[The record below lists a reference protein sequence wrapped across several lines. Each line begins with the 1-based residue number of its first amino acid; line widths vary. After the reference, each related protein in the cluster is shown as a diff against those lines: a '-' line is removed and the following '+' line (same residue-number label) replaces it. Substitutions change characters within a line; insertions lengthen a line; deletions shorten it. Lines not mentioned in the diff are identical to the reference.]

1 MIQFAV
7 EEIGFPGRTF
17 QVLPGTPGSAS
28 RSRDRLGCEAARL
41 VLKSSDFFFFFII
54 ISIII
59 ISIISI
65 IPICDKW
72 LSGWQLCTFPA
83 AQPKI
88 NMQYV
93 QLLKLEGGGKGKICV
108 TETAKNHREPMKDWW
123 NMVKQYWSIVKLHD
137 LGHRRLQQA
146 ASAELRRDVSAQSL
160 RSLRSA
166 QKCPEW
172 NLVTIKLDNL
182 NSSGNETRSDHLD
195 QIKKNNRT
203 TVKRCE
209 ESRAKQNLLLRVRL
223 TGIWGICHCFDVP
236 ILSCIL
242 SAPRC
247 RRTSPM
253 CSERRTWTVG
263 HAMQKS
269 TFQTQKTCKMR

>member
-1 MIQFAV
+1 MIMIQFTV

-93 QLLKLEGGGKGKICV
+93 QLL
-108 TETAKNHREPMKDWW
+108 
-123 NMVKQYWSIVKLHD
+123 
-137 LGHRRLQQA
+137 
-146 ASAELRRDVSAQSL
+146 
-160 RSLRSA
+160 
-166 QKCPEW
+166 
-172 NLVTIKLDNL
+172 
-182 NSSGNETRSDHLD
+182 
-195 QIKKNNRT
+195 
-203 TVKRCE
+203 
-209 ESRAKQNLLLRVRL
+209 
-223 TGIWGICHCFDVP
+223 
-236 ILSCIL
+236 
-242 SAPRC
+242 
-247 RRTSPM
+247 
-253 CSERRTWTVG
+253 
-263 HAMQKS
+263 
-269 TFQTQKTCKMR
+269 